1 MSRFRNTAWCV
12 RDFFRRDA
20 VLAIACVLAVASCVA
35 VPPDAQYAAYIDW
48 RTLGLLFSLMVATS
62 GLARAKVLSRMCRAL
77 VGACGSGGML
87 VAALTALAF
96 FTSMVVT
103 NDVALVAFVPLALA
117 ALREAGM
124 VRRLPFAIVCMTIA
138 ANMGSMLTPIGNPQ
152 NIYLL
157 SASGMEPGQL
167 VATMAPYSVAA
178 AALLAATIGVAKLRE
193 RKRAEHATPLAAAT
207 PNAINNEPEK
217 AAPSN
222 FLTASTLQSASEAPI
237 TGATPKRTGGFIKD
251 VSLSSSRTFKTM
263 QTAGTLPKSTS
274 SRASKA
280 SPRTAGAHTAAATQ
294 SSNTTPNAPQ
304 AQTPVALR
312 DILPWVAIIAVCL
325 LCVARIAPVGVAVA
339 VALALAL
346 AFDRRALR
354 QVDYALLL
362 TFAAFFVF
370 VGNIGRI
377 EALQQAI
384 AAAVGGHAL
393 LVGAAASQVISN
405 VPAAIMLSGFTSD
418 WSALLV
424 GVNIGGLGTLIA
436 SMASLISYRQIA
448 VAYPQLKG
456 RYLRL
461 FLVMNFAFLAGLL
474 VLAFAIGILTN
485 CSPAFL

>member
-1 MSRFRNTAWCV
+1 MSRFRNTAWRV

-77 VGACGSGGML
+77 VGICGSGGML

-103 NDVALVAFVPLALA
+103 NDVALIAFVPLALA

-193 RKRAEHATPLAAAT
+193 RKRAEHAAPLA
-207 PNAINNEPEK
+207 
-217 AAPSN
+217 S
-222 FLTASTLQSASEAPI
+222 TA
-237 TGATPKRTGGFIKD
+237 
-251 VSLSSSRTFKTM
+251 
-263 QTAGTLPKSTS
+263 
-274 SRASKA
+274 
-280 SPRTAGAHTAAATQ
+280 
-294 SSNTTPNAPQ
+294 TPNAPQ

-312 DILPWVAIIAVCL
+312 DILPWVAIIVVCL

-377 EALQQAI
+377 EALQQAV
-384 AAAVGGHAL
+384 AATVGGHAL

-448 VAYPQLKG
+448 VAHPQLKG

-461 FLVMNFAFLAGLL
+461 FLVMNFAFLAALL
-474 VLAFAIGILTN
+474 ALAFAIGVLTN
-485 CSPAFL
+485 CSPAFP